1 MCCCNCSPICSD
13 RQSLAALGGFRAGL
27 VLAGCSRGTRRLFAS
42 IREGSEKVRFSFQ
55 EKRGLTGRRTDSAMN
70 SRWHAGLRF
79 PAIVKMCVRAG
90 NPVAGSE
97 LERDENS
104 TDTLDKEQC
113 SGYASSRGDCAGGYR
128 NTLEKQR
135 GEGRSAAGWLRG
147 ECPGL
152 VSCQNIAGIPTVW
165 K

>member
-27 VLAGCSRGTRRLFAS
+27 VLAGCSRGTRRPFAS

-70 SRWHAGLRF
+70 RRWHAGLWF
-79 PAIVKMCVRAG
+79 PAIVKMHVRDG
-90 NPVAGSE
+90 NPAAGSE

-113 SGYASSRGDCAGGYR
+113 LGCASSRGVCVGGYR
-128 NTLEKQR
+128 NALEEQR
-135 GEGRSAAGWLRG
+135 
-147 ECPGL
+147 
-152 VSCQNIAGIPTVW
+152 
-165 K
+165 